1 MKKYFIFNGKDS
13 RDFEVYIEEYPPIV
27 RPKERI
33 ETITVP
39 GRSGTLHMREAEGVY
54 ESYTKSFEIIAVNP
68 ARIDEIKE
76 WLKGAGE
83 LIIGNELDY
92 IYSAFI
98 NAEIEFTRFF
108 RGWHKAVIP
117 IEVQPY
123 KASKNKTK
131 VVFTKDLTEFNVES
145 TNAEELAFNVVISR
159 PEANSLRKSRL
170 HVMINGVEVT
180 WVSPAALEIV
190 AISSDNVPENT
201 YCKYSRVNL
210 DTMEVSEEAVIKG
223 ESKAYINN
231 TIIFSQKPRLKPG
244 KNTVKFIY
252 DGTFEAA
259 VLEYNEVRL

>member
-1 MKKYFIFNGKDS
+1 MKKYFIFNEKDS

-83 LIIGNELDY
+83 LIVGNELDY

-98 NAEIEFTRFF
+98 NAEIEFSRFF
-108 RGWHKAVIP
+108 RGWHKAVVP

-131 VVFTKDLTEFNVES
+131 VAFTKDLTEFNVES

-159 PEANSLRKSRL
+159 PEANSLRKSKL

-180 WVSPAALEIV
+180 WVSMAALEIV
-190 AISSDNVPENT
+190 ATSSDNVPENT

-223 ESKAYINN
+223 EGKAYINN
-231 TIIFSQKPRLKPG
+231 SITFSQKPRLKPG